1 MAREHG
7 LPVIVRNGFN
17 GAAPAR
23 ARNEFGDVGMQI
35 NRRALQRGRARAGA
49 ECEWRS
55 TVGAESRGFN
65 GAAPA
70 RARNAVKLDG
80 PLRLP
85 FGFNGAAPA
94 RARNAILPPHPFGA
108 AQGFNGAAPA
118 RARNEKQHPR
128 GTCKGILASTGPR
141 PRGRGMTMNVGVS
154 ARPVCMLQ
162 RGRARAGAECGEFGN
177 RQTLLNN
184 CFNGAAP
191 ARARNVVAM
200 TSLPFQLELLQRG
213 RARAGAEWS

>member
-108 AQGFNGAAPA
+108 AQSFNGAAPA
-118 RARNEKQHPR
+118 RARNARAHLDRWRDEF
-128 GTCKGILASTGPR
+128 LASTGPR
-141 PRGRGMTMNVGVS
+141 PRGRGMKNNIREELAKVS
-154 ARPVCMLQ
+154 SLQ
-162 RGRARAGAECGEFGN
+162 
-177 RQTLLNN
+177 
-184 CFNGAAP
+184 
-191 ARARNVVAM
+191 
-200 TSLPFQLELLQRG
+200 
-213 RARAGAEWS
+213 